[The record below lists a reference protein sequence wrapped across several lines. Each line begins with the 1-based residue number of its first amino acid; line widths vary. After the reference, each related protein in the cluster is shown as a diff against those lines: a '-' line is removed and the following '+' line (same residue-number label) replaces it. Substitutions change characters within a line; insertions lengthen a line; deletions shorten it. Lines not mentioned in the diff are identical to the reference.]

1 MKMKK
6 TLLTSTLLLC
16 ATMPAGI
23 TNAQDNS
30 EYERWRAATQ
40 QSFQTY
46 LDDNDKAFIGF
57 LKQRWE
63 EVETETGKNED
74 TAPKPL
80 DIPVAP
86 PVIAPVIISTPA
98 TQPKPLPDKPD
109 PSSSPV
115 ISVITPNPQ
124 PIVIPAAPPIIPPAG
139 PSTDVNFY
147 GYRLAIPYNQAMT
160 TSFRQRPSPESI
172 ADGWERLAKSDYKP
186 TLEQLKQWQSSLHLS
201 DWAAAQLV
209 AEFSSKIA
217 TTDNARTLLSWFLMV
232 KLGYDARLAYN
243 DDLYLLMPADDDI
256 FGVTF
261 FTLLG
266 QRYYALPTNGPVSVS
281 TTVFT
286 YGKQHE
292 SASDILKFKTP
303 EGFIASG
310 QEGKR
315 TLTYQQDNKDVSV
328 VLSYPAEQIR
338 YLSTLPQL
346 GLSRYP
352 TATLPASTREQITQQ
367 LRPLLDGQSEEIA
380 VNRLL
385 NFVQNAFKYE
395 TDEEQFR
402 EENYLFPL
410 ETLHY
415 AASDCEDR
423 AALFSQ
429 LVNDLLGLPV
439 VLLDYPGHI
448 AAAVA
453 FSRDVDGDVFM
464 HNGRRYTVTDPTY
477 INAKAGMAMP
487 NFAATP
493 PDVIDIF

>member
-1 MKMKK
+1 M
-6 TLLTSTLLLC
+6 
-16 ATMPAGI
+16 
-23 TNAQDNS
+23 
-30 EYERWRAATQ
+30 
-40 QSFQTY
+40 
-46 LDDNDKAFIGF
+46 
-57 LKQRWE
+57 
-63 EVETETGKNED
+63 
-74 TAPKPL
+74 
-80 DIPVAP
+80 
-86 PVIAPVIISTPA
+86 
-98 TQPKPLPDKPD
+98 
-109 PSSSPV
+109 
-115 ISVITPNPQ
+115 
-124 PIVIPAAPPIIPPAG
+124 
-139 PSTDVNFY
+139 
-147 GYRLAIPYNQAMT
+147 
-160 TSFRQRPSPESI
+160 
-172 ADGWERLAKSDYKP
+172 
-186 TLEQLKQWQSSLHLS
+186 
-201 DWAAAQLV
+201 
-209 AEFSSKIA
+209 
-217 TTDNARTLLSWFLMV
+217 
-232 KLGYDARLAYN
+232 
-243 DDLYLLMPADDDI
+243 
-256 FGVTF
+256 
-261 FTLLG
+261 
-266 QRYYALPTNGPVSVS
+266 
-281 TTVFT
+281 
-286 YGKQHE
+286 
-292 SASDILKFKTP
+292 
-303 EGFIASG
+303 
-310 QEGKR
+310 
-315 TLTYQQDNKDVSV
+315 SV

-439 VLLDYPGHI
+439 VLLDYPGHV

-453 FSRDVDGDVFM
+453 FNRDVDGDVFM